1 MPRKSKNIKKSTQ
14 PVDNKRD
21 NPMYENAYQQF
32 YGKPDSKGGYAY
44 KSVDDFDFI
53 PNTANKINRFVYS
66 IPQGIHAQRHGSGIP
81 IGGTTKRSRIRKLK
95 KDYFQLQL
103 TQNPEKTRK
112 ENWKQTKDFTN
123 KEIKPRV
130 RSKFANY
137 TVEASA
143 LTRNKNK
150 QEKLSKNFYGIS
162 AESKKGIL
170 HNLKS
175 KGSAGL
181 QTPSDLS
188 LRKVKNIYKASLK
201 DFHGYSKVQAMKQA
215 TQDLS
220 EMKSR
225 QNLSYPSIVSWT
237 KDAGINPIDVYS
249 KWELQLS
256 KKKKY

>member
-14 PVDNKRD
+14 PVENKRD

-32 YGKPDSKGGYAY
+32 YGRPDSKGGYAY
-44 KSVDDFDFI
+44 KSVDDFNFI

-66 IPQGIHAQRHGSGIP
+66 MPQGIHAQRHGSGIP

-130 RSKFANY
+130 KSKLANY

-150 QEKLSKNFYGIS
+150 REKLNKNFYGIS
-162 AESKKGIL
+162 AETKAVL
-170 HNLKS
+170 HPLKT
-175 KGSAGL
+175 KGSAGN

-188 LRKVKNIYKASLK
+188 LRKVKKLHKAGLK

-220 EMKSR
+220 EIKSR
-225 QNLSYPSIVSWT
+225 SDLSYPSIVSWT
-237 KDAGINPIDVYS
+237 KDAGVNPRDVYS
-249 KWELQLS
+249 RWELQLS

>member
-1 MPRKSKNIKKSTQ
+1 MPKRFKSIKKSTQ
-14 PVDNKRD
+14 PVENKRD
-21 NPMYENAYQQF
+21 NPIYENAYQQF
-32 YGKPDSKGGYAY
+32 YGKSDSKGGYVY
-44 KSVDDFDFI
+44 KSVDDFNFN
-53 PNTANKINRFVYS
+53 PNTSNKINRFVYS
-66 IPQGIHAQRHGSGIP
+66 MPQGIHAQRHGTGIP
-81 IGGTTKRSRIRKLK
+81 EGGATKRNRIKKLK

-130 RSKFANY
+130 KSKFADY
-137 TVEASA
+137 TIEANA
-143 LTRNKNK
+143 LTRSKNK
-150 QEKLSKNFYGIS
+150 KEKLSKNFYGIS

-188 LRKVKNIYKASLK
+188 LRKVKNIYKASVK
-201 DFHGYSKVQAMKQA
+201 DFHGYSSSQARKQVM
-215 TQDLS
+215 QDLS
-220 EMKSR
+220 ERK
-225 QNLSYPSIVSWT
+225 LGLDPSWT
-237 KDAGINPIDVYS
+237 KEVGVNPRDVYS

-256 KKKKY
+256 KKKKI